1 VTLLR
6 IKRGSKL
13 VVHISAVALYCADIF
28 INVKGSNMVAMK
40 YFPAFVSTITYC
52 FYGAVG
58 QNRTADLL
66 ITKPSYEF
74 CVYINQSLAMLAKHK
89 ISVTQLHMV
98 VFQAQFDTNL
108 TQSVLR
114 SVTFKIVSK
123 FNCMGWLAIIDTM
136 KPW

>member
-1 VTLLR
+1 
-6 IKRGSKL
+6 
-13 VVHISAVALYCADIF
+13 
-28 INVKGSNMVAMK
+28 
-40 YFPAFVSTITYC
+40 
-52 FYGAVG
+52 
-58 QNRTADLL
+58 
-66 ITKPSYEF
+66 
-74 CVYINQSLAMLAKHK
+74 MLAKHK

-123 FNCMGWLAIIDTM
+123 FNCKSWLAIIDTM

>member
-1 VTLLR
+1 
-6 IKRGSKL
+6 
-13 VVHISAVALYCADIF
+13 
-28 INVKGSNMVAMK
+28 
-40 YFPAFVSTITYC
+40 
-52 FYGAVG
+52 
-58 QNRTADLL
+58 
-66 ITKPSYEF
+66 
-74 CVYINQSLAMLAKHK
+74 
-89 ISVTQLHMV
+89 MV